1 MNIEITRPEV
11 EVLLHKSLRES
22 GLSNPEE
29 VIFQALREFDAKAK
43 AQPCAADRFSNLAEL
58 LMNSPFAGAG
68 LNLERAR
75 DYPRSVE
82 IE

>member
-11 EVLLHKSLRES
+11 EALLHKSLRER
-22 GLSNPEE
+22 GLSNPEK

-43 AQPCAADRFSNLAEL
+43 AQPGAADRFSYLAEL